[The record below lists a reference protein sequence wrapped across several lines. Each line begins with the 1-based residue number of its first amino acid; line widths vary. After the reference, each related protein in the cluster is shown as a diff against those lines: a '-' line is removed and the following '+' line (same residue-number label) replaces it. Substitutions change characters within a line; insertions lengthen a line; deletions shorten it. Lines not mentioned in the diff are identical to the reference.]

1 MIRPATNQDV
11 GAIARLERI
20 LFGADAWTEA
30 QIVEELLGPGRQ
42 VLVIPTG
49 PIQDSAGLTLESAG
63 ESGICGYVVTRLV
76 DDVADLQR
84 IGVHPDAQRHGL
96 ASALLAEAVKR
107 PAARMLL
114 EVAESNHPARALYA
128 TSGFVEI
135 HRRSNY
141 YRDGSD
147 ALVLERGQGG

>member
-1 MIRPATNQDV
+1 MIRPATTSDV
-11 GAIARLERI
+11 GTIAHLERI

-30 QIVEELLGPGRQ
+30 QITEELVGPGRQ
-42 VLVIPTG
+42 ALVIAAPDALSGTG
-49 PIQDSAGLTLESAG
+49 ERD
-63 ESGICGYVVTRLV
+63 GIAGYVVTRLV

-114 EVAESNHPARALYA
+114 EVAESNAAARSFYA
-128 TSGFVEI
+128 KAGFVEI
-135 HRRSNY
+135 HRRANY

-147 ALVLERGQGG
+147 ALVLELVHGP